1 MLAAEEIIMTTDT
14 KSLAEIRHHLV
25 VAAQKDYDDR
35 IARGVHPYAMASYH
49 FNKCISE
56 ELSKHIDVSN
66 WGSGNWTGIQV
77 ATGFY
82 DYEIV
87 LDKYGQNKGP
97 LSNGLWAVGAYLR
110 SNAAYATPGFFE
122 AYQNHCV
129 ENN

>member
-1 MLAAEEIIMTTDT
+1 MTTDT
-14 KSLAEIRHHLV
+14 KSLAEIRHLLV

-35 IARGVHPYAMASYH
+35 IARGIHPYAMASYH

-56 ELSKHIDVSN
+56 ELSKHVDVSN
-66 WGSGNWTGIQV
+66 WGSGNWTSIQT

-87 LDKYGQNKGP
+87 RDKYGQNKGP
-97 LSNGLWAVGAYLR
+97 YSNGLWAVGAYL
-110 SNAAYATPGFFE
+110 SSSAAYATPGLFE
-122 AYQNHCV
+122 AYQNHCA

>member
-1 MLAAEEIIMTTDT
+1 MTDT
-14 KSLAEIRHHLV
+14 KSLAEIRHLLV

-35 IARGVHPYAMASYH
+35 IARGIHPYAMASYH
-49 FNKCISE
+49 FNKCILE
-56 ELSKHIDVSN
+56 ELSKHVDVSN
-66 WGSGNWTGIQV
+66 WGSGNWTSIQT

-87 LDKYGQNKGP
+87 HDKYGQNKGP

-110 SNAAYATPGFFE
+110 SSAAYATPGFFE
-122 AYQNHCV
+122 AYQNHCA

>member
-1 MLAAEEIIMTTDT
+1 MTTDT
-14 KSLAEIRHHLV
+14 KSLAEIRHLLV

-35 IARGVHPYAMASYH
+35 IERGIHPYAMASYH
-49 FNKCISE
+49 FNECISE

-66 WGSGNWTGIQV
+66 WGSGNWTSIQT

-97 LSNGLWAVGAYLR
+97 LSSGLWAVGAYLR

-122 AYQNHCV
+122 AYQNHCA

>member
-1 MLAAEEIIMTTDT
+1 MTTDT
-14 KSLAEIRHHLV
+14 KSLAEIRHLLV

-35 IARGVHPYAMASYH
+35 IERGIHPYAMASYH
-49 FNKCISE
+49 FNECISE

-66 WGSGNWTGIQV
+66 WGSGNWTSIQT

-97 LSNGLWAVGAYLR
+97 LSSGLWAVGAYLR

-122 AYQNHCV
+122 AYQNHCS

>member
-1 MLAAEEIIMTTDT
+1 MTDT
-14 KSLAEIRHHLV
+14 KSLAEIRHLLV

-35 IARGVHPYAMASYH
+35 IARGIHPYAIHLHH

-56 ELSKHIDVSN
+56 ELSKHVDVSN
-66 WGSGNWTGIQV
+66 WGSGNWTSIQT

-97 LSNGLWAVGAYLR
+97 FSNGLWAVGAYL
-110 SNAAYATPGFFE
+110 SSSAAYATPGFFE
-122 AYQNHCV
+122 AYQNHCA

>member
-1 MLAAEEIIMTTDT
+1 MTTDT
-14 KSLAEIRHHLV
+14 KSLAEIRHLLV

-35 IARGVHPYAMASYH
+35 IERGIHPYAIASYH
-49 FNKCISE
+49 FNECISE
-56 ELSKHIDVSN
+56 ELSKHVDVSN
-66 WGSGNWTGIQV
+66 WGSGNWTSIQT

-87 LDKYGQNKGP
+87 HDKYGQNKGP

-110 SNAAYATPGFFE
+110 SSAAYATPGFFE
-122 AYQNHCV
+122 AYQNHCA